1 MSNKVA
7 LEIAVAKQQ
16 AEKHLNEFRAS
27 VSSLAATMKGS
38 GADID
43 AALGNVQTSLAR
55 TEQSMHRLGTAAGT
69 GTKAANSRLNE
80 VGSCVV
86 DLRNK
91 FDKLTNTIM
100 SAGAVTAG
108 AGLFGN
114 IINNVVDAGLK
125 LEKFQSIFKASTG
138 SGNIGGNELQ
148 FIRSE
153 AYRLGLEMNS
163 TTESYARFLG
173 AARNTPLEGKAA
185 REAFVGITEGLAA
198 MKLPAEASTRAFTQ
212 LIQMMSKGRLM
223 SEDLVILSESL
234 PGATQMIADALG
246 VTGPKLRDMMEK
258 GEVLAA
264 DVLPKLAAAMHSSLG
279 RDAVAAADGAQG
291 SINRFHNALQL
302 TKEQLATDILPG
314 ITTGLKTITANINEI
329 KTVGESGFLL
339 LSGVMA
345 GKFAG
350 SIVTTTTNFAAAKTE
365 ALATAAALE
374 IEAAAAARAAAASS
388 GLNAGLNAN
397 ATALAAKATAAR
409 ANATAMTATA
419 AASRGAGAA
428 MTFLGGPIGVIITLL
443 GVAAAAWNYY
453 MQEKNRALEAKE
465 TASANDPANKLAE
478 EIALLREQ
486 IRLRKLSKA
495 QIDQEKADAAR
506 GQYTSQLAELDKKI
520 AAANN
525 NGRTD
530 SAAAEYR
537 ARLAEER
544 AFVAEKL
551 RQYDVLLKAKQKYED
566 QVEADNKKRAA
577 ANAADAKKKPKTRA
591 ASTGEYNSVVGEW
604 NSLQQSAISIAD
616 MPEYQRELEALDFKF
631 QGFMDKFLALS
642 AKDKAKAA
650 RNGITAGSIDSLWS
664 EMEKSIMEK
673 KAWKD
678 AEESDRAE
686 RESAQSAKQAAAK
699 VLQEQRTAAELE
711 KQLRLASIETA
722 QAEGAMTATEAQRQ
736 KLQVLREIT
745 AEQQTM
751 LEGMK
756 RGTAEENIAW
766 NQQAEKVQRARLE
779 VARLQS
785 QLRLREPLEG
795 MKQGLEEYADSAM
808 NLGAQIQS
816 ATQNA
821 FKGMEDSLVNF
832 VKTGKL
838 SFSDLANS
846 IISDLIRIA
855 VRASITGP
863 LASALGGFIG
873 GLFSGGGGSVGA
885 TYVFHDGGRVSKYH
899 GGGKIVPSFHF
910 GGLASDEVPAV
921 LQTGERVLDREHNA
935 LLERFANKADGYGQ
949 GVNLKLEIINQTS
962 SEVKG
967 SQGSMRF
974 DGQGW
979 VARMVLKD
987 IDEGGPLAA
996 LAGSKGGGW

>member
-1 MSNKVA
+1 MGNKLA
-7 LEIAVAKQQ
+7 IEIAVLKQQ
-16 AEKHLNEFRAS
+16 AERSLNEFRAS
-27 VSSLAATMKGS
+27 VNTLAATVKGGS
-38 GADID
+38 TEID

-55 TEQSMHRLGTAAGT
+55 SEQSIHRLGAAAGT
-69 GTKAANSRLNE
+69 STKTVNSRLGE

-100 SAGAVTAG
+100 SVGAVTAG
-108 AGLFGN
+108 AGLFGGL
-114 IINNVVDAGLK
+114 IQNVVDAGLK
-125 LEKFQSIFKASTG
+125 LEKFQAIFKAGTG
-138 SGNIGGNELQ
+138 SAAIGANELQ

-153 AYRLGLEMNS
+153 AHRLGLEVNS

-185 REAFVGITEGLAA
+185 RDTFVGITEGLAA

-264 DVLPKLAAAMHSSLG
+264 DVLPKLGASMHSSLG

-302 TKEQLATDILPG
+302 TKEQLAGDILPS
-314 ITTGLKTITANINEI
+314 ITAGLKTLTANIEEV
-329 KTVGESGFLL
+329 KTVGSAGMTLL
-339 LSGVMA
+339 AGVMT
-345 GKFAG
+345 GKLVGA
-350 SIVTTTTNFAAAKTE
+350 TTAS
-365 ALATAAALE
+365 ALAFANKRTAALEAAAALE

-388 GLNAGLNAN
+388 GLNAGLNTN
-397 ATALAAKATAAR
+397 AAALATKATAAR
-409 ANATAMTATA
+409 ADAAAMTATA
-419 AASRGAGAA
+419 VASRGAGAA
-428 MTFLGGPIGVIITLL
+428 LAFLGGPIGVIITLL
-443 GVAAAAWNYY
+443 GTAAAAWNYY
-453 MQEKNRALEAKE
+453 RTEKEKALDRGDAAFEKDPLVRLSKEVSMLKERARLRGLSKAAAQAEEKNSDLADRR
-465 TASANDPANKLAE
+465 TKLAE
-478 EIALLREQ
+478 TQRLL
-486 IRLRKLSKA
+486 
-495 QIDQEKADAAR
+495 
-506 GQYTSQLAELDKKI
+506 GLAEDGESIKLLMQREATLKWEISEYEKF
-520 AAANN
+520 AAD
-525 NGRTD
+525 RQKLQ
-530 SAAAEYR
+530 AAE
-537 ARLAEER
+537 
-544 AFVAEKL
+544 
-551 RQYDVLLKAKQKYED
+551 D
-566 QVEADNKKRAA
+566 ADNKRRAD
-577 ANAADAKKKPKTRA
+577 ANAADVRKKPKTRA
-591 ASTGEYNSVVGEW
+591 ASNGEYKSVVGEW

-616 MPEYQRELEALDFKF
+616 MPEYQRELDALDFRF

-642 AKDKAKAA
+642 AKDRAEAA

-678 AEESDRAE
+678 AEESDKAE
-686 RESAQSAKQAAAK
+686 RESAQAAKQAAAK
-699 VLQEQRTAAELE
+699 ALQEQRTAAELE

-736 KLQVLREIT
+736 KLIVLREIT
-745 AEQQTM
+745 AEQQAM

-766 NQQAEKVQRARLE
+766 NQQAEKIQRARLE

-785 QLRLREPLEG
+785 QLRLREPFEG
-795 MKQGLEEYADSAM
+795 MRQGLEDYADSAM
-808 NLGAQIQS
+808 NLGVQIQS
-816 ATQNA
+816 ATQNSL
-821 FKGMEDSLVNF
+821 KGMEDSLVNF

-863 LASALGGFIG
+863 LSSALGGFIG
-873 GLFSGGGGSVGA
+873 GLFSGGSSAATTGA
-885 TYVFHDGGRVSKYH
+885 TYVFHDGGLVSKFH
-899 GGGKIVPSFHF
+899 DGGLIVPRFHF

-935 LLERFANKADGYGQ
+935 LLERFANKAGNYGQ
-949 GVNLKLEIINQTS
+949 MNIRVELINQ
-962 SEVKG
+962 G
-967 SQGSMRF
+967 SQQQKVASSSTRF
-974 DGQGW
+974 DGQGY
-979 VARMVLKD
+979 VVSMVLKD
-987 IDEGGPLAA
+987 IDEGGPLAK
-996 LAGSKGGGW
+996 LTGTRGGGF